1 MTKNQPILSN
11 SDSHH
16 TEASLSSSESEPVD
30 DDELSDSIATDNYSR
45 DDAVK
50 WKKSIPTQQ
59 GPPFSI
65 NLVDPNTIGPTQQVP
80 QSFESP
86 GEALNLTLPD
96 AFIDTVVH
104 YTNQK
109 YKKYCREQPK
119 GSVARRF
126 RGYRPFSKEEVLA
139 FMGLSFISGAHKA
152 IKNLISDLYDSKFLP
167 HFKVTL
173 SRDRLLQLIK
183 FCRFDN
189 VNTRDDQKGD

>member
-1 MTKNQPILSN
+1 M
-11 SDSHH
+11 
-16 TEASLSSSESEPVD
+16 D

-139 FMGLSFISGAHKA
+139 FMGLSFNSGAHKA

-189 VNTRDDQKGD
+189 ANTRDDQKGD

>member
-1 MTKNQPILSN
+1 M
-11 SDSHH
+11 H
-16 TEASLSSSESEPVD
+16 V
-30 DDELSDSIATDNYSR
+30 
-45 DDAVK
+45 
-50 WKKSIPTQQ
+50 
-59 GPPFSI
+59 
-65 NLVDPNTIGPTQQVP
+65 
-80 QSFESP
+80 
-86 GEALNLTLPD
+86 LTLLF
-96 AFIDTVVH
+96 ATRIKS
-104 YTNQK
+104 TNNIAENTQ
-109 YKKYCREQPK
+109 